1 MYSSN
6 QYEVS
11 QGYWT
16 FSFVIKCS
24 LALTGCILLTSPAAI
39 EARQVA
45 LPGPQCHPS
54 IIRTMPARIQQICKA
69 LETIWEFNDTMEDY
83 LDEKDEEDYA
93 SRIAKARSSP
103 SVSQGALMESPLPP
117 PGVFKSPPLAPGL
130 FDASLRSVKRRS
142 GQFGRGNRGGGSEP
156 DHVFLR
162 FGKRG

>member
-6 QYEVS
+6 HSEAS

-16 FSFVIKCS
+16 FSFLIKCC

-54 IIRTMPARIQQICKA
+54 IIATMPPRIRQICKA

-83 LDEKDEEDYA
+83 LDEKDDDYA
-93 SRIAKARSSP
+93 SRIAKARASP
-103 SVSQGALMESPLPP
+103 SVPQGALLEPPLPP
-117 PGVFKSPPLAPGL
+117 EVFKSPPLVSDLLP
-130 FDASLRSVKRRS
+130 SLRSVKRRS
-142 GQFGRGNRGGGSEP
+142 GQFGRGNRAGGSEP